1 MMSEHFKNL
10 EIEKTTEKRIAKI
23 YEQSIDVMHNLG
35 VELEQCRKR
44 ITDIEDEI
52 QVYEEIMS
60 GEIKFNNIK
69 PIKENNNGTRTT

>member
-35 VELEQCRKR
+35 LELEQCRKR

-52 QVYEEIMS
+52 QVYEEIM
-60 GEIKFNNIK
+60 EIKFNNIK
-69 PIKENNNGTRTT
+69 PIKENKNGTRIT

>member
-35 VELEQCRKR
+35 LELEQCRKR
-44 ITDIEDEI
+44 INDIEDEI

-69 PIKENNNGTRTT
+69 PIKENNNGTRIT